1 VRLVTVAHGT
11 RNPIGNEVARKI
23 TEWAGLELG
32 VPATCS
38 FVELACPLFAEVVAA
53 SPAPTAVVPL
63 LLSTGHH
70 VRHDLPASVVTA
82 PGPVWLADPLGPH
95 PLLADVQV
103 SRLRA
108 AGAVRGQPVVMVAAG
123 SKEPATWPDLVS
135 AAELLSVAWGG
146 RVELATLSGLGP
158 RPAEVLTPGHAVS
171 PYLLAEGHFAERCRA
186 ESAAA
191 TCVAEVIG
199 AHPAVV
205 ELVVAQVSVAGSCA

>member
-11 RNPIGNEVARKI
+11 RNPIGNDVARQI
-23 TEWAGLELG
+23 TESAGLELG

-38 FVELACPLFAEVVAA
+38 FVELASPLFADVVATT
-53 SPAPTAVVPL
+53 SAPTTVVPL

-70 VRHDLPASVVTA
+70 VRHDLPASVA
-82 PGPVWLADPLGPH
+82 SAHGPVWLADPLGPH

-108 AGAVRGQPVVMVAAG
+108 AGAVPGQPVVMVAAG
-123 SKEPATWPDLVS
+123 SKDPAAWPDLDS

-186 ESAAA
+186 ESTAAA
-191 TCVAEVIG
+191 CVADVIG
-199 AHPAVV
+199 VHPAVV
-205 ELVVAQVSVAGSCA
+205 DLVVGQVCVSGSR